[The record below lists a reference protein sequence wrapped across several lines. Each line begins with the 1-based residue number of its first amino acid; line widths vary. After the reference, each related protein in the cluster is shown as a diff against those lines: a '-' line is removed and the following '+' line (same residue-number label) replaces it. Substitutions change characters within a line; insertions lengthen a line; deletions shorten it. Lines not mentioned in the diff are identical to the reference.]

1 MAAYGASGGIGG
13 EGIGSNISGTVTA
26 YAGGGG
32 GGSFTG
38 TAGPA
43 GVGGGGTGG
52 RDGGTSPTAGTTNT
66 GGGGGGGA
74 TSSGAAGG
82 SGIVIIRYPDIYKDA
97 VSTTATKTTYTG
109 YKVYTFTS
117 SGSIMF

>member
-1 MAAYGASGGIGG
+1 MKKDTPKRDRDSD
-13 EGIGSNISGTVTA
+13 NTPISSKTTKITTTNTIRTDRFSS
-26 YAGGGG
+26 GGGG
-32 GGSFTG
+32 GGDNS
-38 TAGPA
+38 
-43 GVGGGGTGG
+43 
-52 RDGGTSPTAGTTNT
+52 
-66 GGGGGGGA
+66 
-74 TSSGAAGG
+74 AAGG